1 MFQKSFFLF
10 LKIQFLHLLL
20 LNSLKPAEA
29 TDFFTYNDRYD
40 EENYEYDYPEGEVHE
55 FSEEVQTTF
64 LPVFT
69 STPTVYRV
77 SEGHTARLQCSVDR
91 LGPMVLSWRR
101 VDNSSTSGSSYLATG
116 RLVMSPNKRISL
128 LSSTTSSTLLITLV
142 RPEDEGQYVCEVSS
156 SPPVHMAHWLK
167 LTAPPKVSI
176 LGKPK
181 SGHFTVTENSELA
194 LVCLGSGEP
203 RPQLS
208 WSREGGLL
216 PDGETSARG
225 DQLIFSAVTRDH
237 AGTFVCSGTTQ
248 TGAGARDS
256 VSVTVHYAPLV
267 TGWHSYTHNKR
278 NVSLELVCSVTA
290 NPPAKVDWSRQAEKE
305 SNNDMDRFKVEYHKD
320 QAARDRVKHI
330 LVIENPT
337 QEDLDTVFICSA
349 RNKAGLTRKLIH
361 VSGDSDT
368 FSKTAKLKETKI
380 ASENQQKKF
389 VASQDLQVV
398 KNAEAARDDDD
409 QVTDED
415 HKLLVAIAYNVRKVD
430 QENDGI
436 VKALKQNNRYLHS
449 ILRHMKALTAKEK
462 TKIHQDE
469 E

>member
-1 MFQKSFFLF
+1 MFQKTFFFF

-40 EENYEYDYPEGEVHE
+40 EENYEYDYPEEEGHQNH
-55 FSEEVQTTF
+55 EEVQTTF

-69 STPTVYRV
+69 SSPTVYRV

-116 RLVMSPNKRISL
+116 SLVMSANKRMSL

-181 SGHFTVTENSELA
+181 SGHFTLTENSELA

-203 RPQLS
+203 APSLS
-208 WSREGGLL
+208 WTRDGGPL
-216 PDGETSARG
+216 PDGQARVQG

-237 AGTFVCSGTTQ
+237 QGTYVCSGTTE
-248 TGAGARDS
+248 TGAGDRDS
-256 VSVTVHYAPLV
+256 VTV
-267 TGWHSYTHNKR
+267 
-278 NVSLELVCSVTA
+278 
-290 NPPAKVDWSRQAEKE
+290 
-305 SNNDMDRFKVEYHKD
+305 
-320 QAARDRVKHI
+320 
-330 LVIENPT
+330 
-337 QEDLDTVFICSA
+337 
-349 RNKAGLTRKLIH
+349 
-361 VSGDSDT
+361 
-368 FSKTAKLKETKI
+368 
-380 ASENQQKKF
+380 
-389 VASQDLQVV
+389 
-398 KNAEAARDDDD
+398 
-409 QVTDED
+409 
-415 HKLLVAIAYNVRKVD
+415 
-430 QENDGI
+430 
-436 VKALKQNNRYLHS
+436 S
-449 ILRHMKALTAKEK
+449 INC
-462 TKIHQDE
+462 
-469 E
+469 

>member
-1 MFQKSFFLF
+1 MFQKTFFLF

-40 EENYEYDYPEGEVHE
+40 EENYEYDYPEEEGHQIH
-55 FSEEVQTTF
+55 EEVQTTF

-69 STPTVYRV
+69 SSPTVYRV

-116 RLVMSPNKRISL
+116 SLVMSANKRISL

-181 SGHFTVTENSELA
+181 SSHFTLTENSELA
-194 LVCLGSGEP
+194 LVCQGSGEP
-203 RPQLS
+203 APSLS
-208 WSREGGLL
+208 WAREGGPL
-216 PDGETSARG
+216 PDGQERVQG

-237 AGTFVCSGTTQ
+237 QGTYVCSGTTD
-248 TGAGARDS
+248 TGASDRDS
-256 VSVTVHYAPLV
+256 VTVRVNYAPLV
-267 TGWHSYTHNKR
+267 TGWHSFTHNKH
-278 NVSLELVCSVTA
+278 NITLELVCSVTA

-305 SNNDMDRFKVEYHKD
+305 GSNDMDRFKVEYHEDGETK
-320 QAARDRVKHI
+320 DRVKHV
-330 LVIENPT
+330 LVIESPT
-337 QEDLDTVFICSA
+337 EEDLSSAYICAA
-349 RNKAGLTRKLIH
+349 RNKVTRTVVFRKLQI
-361 VSGDSDT
+361 
-368 FSKTAKLKETKI
+368 
-380 ASENQQKKF
+380 
-389 VASQDLQVV
+389 
-398 KNAEAARDDDD
+398 
-409 QVTDED
+409 
-415 HKLLVAIAYNVRKVD
+415 
-430 QENDGI
+430 
-436 VKALKQNNRYLHS
+436 
-449 ILRHMKALTAKEK
+449 
-462 TKIHQDE
+462 
-469 E
+469 